1 MGRGVRVGWSIEN
14 SPKLIKWWGWAVLE
28 NSIAAVRW
36 MKFISNVEIEYKEA
50 EVFGLLSP
58 FKITK

>member
-1 MGRGVRVGWSIEN
+1 MGRGVGVGWSIEN

-58 FKITK
+58 FNITK

>member
-1 MGRGVRVGWSIEN
+1 MGWSIEN

>member
-1 MGRGVRVGWSIEN
+1 MGRGVGVGWSIEN
-14 SPKLIKWWGWAVLE
+14 SPNLIKWWGWAVLE